1 MVNMKTIALFGAGG
15 KIGARIAT
23 LLKPDRRYRTL
34 CVEAGSTGIA
44 RLRELGFEP
53 VSAEAAIADADAI
66 ILAVPDRLIGQIAA
80 EIVPKVKTGAVVII
94 LDAAAPHS
102 GILPQRDNIA
112 YFVTHPCHPPL
123 FNDETQADARCDH
136 FGGIAKQHVVCA
148 LMQGPEEAYTLGEE
162 LARIMFAPVMNTYR
176 LTVEQIAMLEPALVE
191 TLALTLVGVLKT
203 GLDEVVRRGV
213 PEEAAREFLLGHLNI
228 EIAIFF
234 GYLNIQVSDGAKLAM
249 QRAMQTIIQPGWQ
262 QIFEPANL
270 MQEVR
275 AIVQQTTPA

>member
-1 MVNMKTIALFGAGG
+1 MTTIALFGAGG
-15 KIGARIAT
+15 KIGARIAA
-23 LLKPDRRYRTL
+23 LLDQDGRYRTL
-34 CVEAGSTGIA
+34 CVEAGDAGMV

-53 VSAEAAIADADAI
+53 VPADAAVAEADAI
-66 ILAVPDRLIGQIAA
+66 ILAVPDKLIGQIAA
-80 EIVPKVKTGAVVII
+80 DIVPRVKSGTVIII

-102 GILPQRDNIA
+102 GILPQRDDIA

-123 FNDETQADARCDH
+123 FNDETEAEARNDH

-148 LMQGPEEAYTLGEE
+148 LMQGPEDAYTLGEE
-162 LARIMFAPVMNTYR
+162 LARIMFAPVMNAYR

-191 TLALTLVGVLKT
+191 TLALTLVGVLKA
-203 GLDEVVRRGV
+203 GLDDVVRRGV

-234 GYLNIQVSDGAKLAM
+234 GYLNIEVSDGAKLAM
-249 QRAMQTIIQPGWQ
+249 QRAMETIIQPGWQ
-262 QIFEPANL
+262 RVFEPESI

-275 AIVQQTTPA
+275 AIVHHTARA

>member
-1 MVNMKTIALFGAGG
+1 MTTIALFGAGG

-23 LLKPDRRYRTL
+23 LLNQDQRYRTL
-34 CVEAGSTGIA
+34 CVEAGEAGLT
-44 RLRELGFEP
+44 RLHGLGFEP
-53 VSAEAAIADADAI
+53 VSADDAI
-66 ILAVPDRLIGQIAA
+66 IEADAVILAIPDILIGQVAS
-80 EIVPKVKTGAVVII
+80 EIVPRLKSEAMVII

-102 GILPQRDNIA
+102 GILPQRADIA

-123 FNDETQADARCDH
+123 FNDETEAHARSDH
-136 FGGIAKQHVVCA
+136 FGGVARQHVVCA

-162 LARIMFAPVMNTYR
+162 LARVMFAPVMNTYR

-191 TLALTLVGVLKT
+191 TLALTLVSVLRS

-213 PEEAAREFLLGHLNI
+213 PEEAARAFLLGHLNI

-234 GYLNIQVSDGAKLAM
+234 GYLNIEVSDGAKLAM
-249 QRAMQTIIQPGWQ
+249 RRAMEKIIQPGWQ
-262 QIFEPANL
+262 QIFEPASI

-275 AIVQQTTPA
+275 AIVQNTPPA